1 MNTTALKLDHEQ
13 DVETPEKDGV
23 GDALRSLA
31 QILWSAGS
39 TAEAEDAARA
49 AVALL
54 EELPPGRERAMAYS
68 VLSSRCMNAD
78 DFAEALVWGTRA
90 LELATRLAE
99 VEIVAHALNTITTTE
114 VLTSA
119 PDGLEKLKSSLEF
132 AEREGFAEQVARAFA
147 NSAWAAARR
156 RAYGPLDR
164 RIDSWLAYCDER
176 GLELWRLY
184 LLAYRAR
191 SELDQGRWSDAVES
205 AATVLRVPQTSTLPR
220 ILVLVILGLVRARR
234 GDLGTRAVLNE
245 AFALAQP
252 SGELQR
258 VAPVAAAQAEAAWL
272 EERRHAVAAATD
284 AALELAVQPA
294 AAWEIGELACWRR
307 RAGIREDLPAR
318 AAEPYAL
325 ALAGDWAVEYRAYE
339 AVAA

>member
-1 MNTTALKLDHEQ
+1 M
-13 DVETPEKDGV
+13 
-23 GDALRSLA
+23 
-31 QILWSAGS
+31 
-39 TAEAEDAARA
+39 
-49 AVALL
+49 
-54 EELPPGRERAMAYS
+54 
-68 VLSSRCMNAD
+68 
-78 DFAEALVWGTRA
+78 
-90 LELATRLAE
+90 
-99 VEIVAHALNTITTTE
+99 
-114 VLTSA
+114 
-119 PDGLEKLKSSLEF
+119 
-132 AEREGFAEQVARAFA
+132 
-147 NSAWAAARR
+147 
-156 RAYGPLDR
+156 
-164 RIDSWLAYCDER
+164 
-176 GLELWRLY
+176 
-184 LLAYRAR
+184 
-191 SELDQGRWSDAVES
+191 
-205 AATVLRVPQTSTLPR
+205 LRVPQTSTLPR